1 MNAASGTPGA
11 SEAAT
16 PADGNGDAPGRKLR
30 GKERRQRGRRESE
43 GGGGRSGE
51 AAETPGVI
59 VTGLGYAD
67 PNPNLKPSPSADPSP
82 SNSPNP
88 SPSASPDPNSDPS
101 PNPNQVC

>member
-16 PADGNGDAPGRKLR
+16 PADGAGDTPGRKLR

-67 PNPNLKPSPSADPSP
+67 PNPNLKT
-82 SNSPNP
+82 
-88 SPSASPDPNSDPS
+88 
-101 PNPNQVC
+101 